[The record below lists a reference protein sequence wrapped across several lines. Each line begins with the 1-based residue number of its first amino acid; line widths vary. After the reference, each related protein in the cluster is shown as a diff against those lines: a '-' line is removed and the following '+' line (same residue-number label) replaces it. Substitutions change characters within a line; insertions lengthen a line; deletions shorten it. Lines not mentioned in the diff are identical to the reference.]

1 MAGTDPGPDDATEG
15 SDDQHRHDQHRRDQ
29 HRQHRHDQRRPGQR
43 PDEAGASLEVVAPGS
58 AGTAPLWRVLA
69 VLAIAHVLVMFASF
83 GLQKVAPLGAP
94 RVVVIADH
102 VTQTPTRGLAGL
114 CLTFFAFLL
123 LLVASTLL
131 ARLLRGG
138 TELSGWLASTIAAAG
153 AVYVGITVVGE
164 LAPLAAA
171 LYGGGHGAG
180 VDVVVAL
187 VQLHWFALYGA
198 TGVLG
203 VFTLAVAGAVL
214 ATRALP
220 RWVAWTGLV
229 VGAVCLAGVPGA
241 GVGLADTATAVWSLW
256 FVGLGV
262 AAAREPRATRS
273 SRRARAAV

>member
-1 MAGTDPGPDDATEG
+1 MSSTQTHLQEMPSPTATTT
-15 SDDQHRHDQHRRDQ
+15 
-29 HRQHRHDQRRPGQR
+29 
-43 PDEAGASLEVVAPGS
+43 
-58 AGTAPLWRVLA
+58 GTAALWRILA
-69 VLAIAHVLVMFASF
+69 ALAIAHVLVMFGSF

-94 RVVVIADH
+94 RDVVIADH
-102 VTQTPTRGLAGL
+102 VTHAAPRGLAGL
-114 CLTFFAFLL
+114 CLTLAAFLL
-123 LLVASTLL
+123 LLVAATLL
-131 ARLLRGG
+131 GRLLRGT

-153 AVYVGITVVGE
+153 AVYVGISVVGE

-171 LYGGGHGAG
+171 LYGGQHGAG

-241 GVGLADTATAVWSLW
+241 GAGLADTATAVWSVW

-262 AAAREPRATRS
+262 AAARAPRAGRVP
-273 SRRARAAV
+273 AAA

>member
-1 MAGTDPGPDDATEG
+1 MTSTDTTSTGATGTPTGAPTARGRAADGPVTSSSSAT
-15 SDDQHRHDQHRRDQ
+15 
-29 HRQHRHDQRRPGQR
+29 
-43 PDEAGASLEVVAPGS
+43 L
-58 AGTAPLWRVLA
+58 LWRIFA

-83 GLQKVAPLGAP
+83 GLQKVAPLAAS
-94 RVVVIADH
+94 RDVVIADH
-102 VTQTPTRGLAGL
+102 VTHAPSRGLAGL
-114 CLTFFAFLL
+114 CLTLAAFLI
-123 LLVASTLL
+123 LLVAATLL
-131 ARLLRGG
+131 GRLLRGS

-164 LAPLAAA
+164 LAPLAAV
-171 LYGGGHGAG
+171 LYGGGHGLSA
-180 VDVVVAL
+180 DVVVAL

-214 ATRALP
+214 AARALP

-241 GVGLADTATAVWSLW
+241 GSGLADTATALWSLW

-262 AAAREPRATRS
+262 SAAREPRAARS
-273 SRRARAAV
+273 AARARQPCEDRCLGQTERGR